1 MAKKVKFLKILTDQ
15 IVNDLLEDEL
25 VIADDPEDFKEKVYE
40 ILYKDYQTEKE
51 LEEEAERIIQE
62 NSEEVL
68 YRGVSLHK
76 ARKLIK
82 EKLAK
87 ERGIPVIGSVFSREK
102 ANYLAGKI
110 LRLILTDENLDYTEE
125 RGVIRSRIVKSFE
138 KVMELRKEIDQR
150 VREKIASHSRPIYEG
165 TPEWY
170 ALYRRYYNEE
180 LLERGLIEPETEV

>member
-1 MAKKVKFLKILTDQ
+1 MVKKNRFLKLLADR
-15 IVNDLLEDEL
+15 IVDNLLEKEL
-25 VIADDPEDFKEKVYE
+25 VIADDPESFKEKVYE
-40 ILYKDYQTEKE
+40 ILYTDYKTEKE

-62 NSEEVL
+62 NSDEVL

-110 LRLILTDENLDYTEE
+110 LRLVLTDEELDYTEE
-125 RGVIRSRIVKSFE
+125 RGVIRSAIVKSFE
-138 KVMELRKEIDQR
+138 EVAQLRREIDQK

-180 LLERGLIEPETEV
+180 LIERGLVEPETEV